1 MVETAINSGTLYVV
15 ATPIGNLGD
24 MSFRAVDTLR
34 QVDCVLAEDTRSFR
48 KLAQH
53 FSIETECQ
61 SYHDH
66 NERSRA
72 SQVLSELRLG
82 KSFALV
88 SEAGTPTISDPG
100 YHLVKTCRENQ
111 IPVVAIPGAC
121 SAIAALSTTGFE
133 IHAFLFLGFLP
144 LKPGKRRQTLT
155 EALSEGRTFVLLE
168 SPHRLERTLEL
179 LNELAPER
187 EIAVCRELT
196 KIHEESVIGTAA
208 AVLADLSKRNALRGE
223 IVLVIR
229 GET

>member
-1 MVETAINSGTLYVV
+1 LGEDNTGTLYVV

-24 MSFRAVDTLR
+24 MTFRAIETLR
-34 QVDCVLAEDTRSFR
+34 QVDCVLAEDTRTFR

-53 FSIETECQ
+53 FSIETDCL

-72 SQVLSELRLG
+72 TQLLKDLRLG

-88 SEAGTPTISDPG
+88 SDAGTPTISDPG
-100 YHLVKTCRENQ
+100 YQLVKTCRENG
-111 IPVVAIPGAC
+111 IKVVSVPGAC

-144 LKPGKRRQTLT
+144 IKPGKRRQTLT
-155 EALSEGRTFVLLE
+155 EALTEGRTFVLLE
-168 SPHRLERTLEL
+168 SPHRLEKTLEL
-179 LNELAPER
+179 LEELAPER
-187 EIAVCRELT
+187 ELAVCRELT
-196 KIHEESVIGTAA
+196 KLHEESVVGTP
-208 AVLADLSKRNALRGE
+208 ADLRADLKKRNAFRGE

-229 GET
+229 GER